1 MDPTPDDR
9 ADRGLPPMP
18 EGLWEQQASWWQEGF
33 TDGADVEYVEQI
45 MPLAARW
52 LDGMDRVLDVGTGE
66 GQIARQCRERGASL
80 VVGLDPTRNQIRE
93 AAARGGGPAYALAG
107 AAALPVA
114 DASFDAVVA
123 CLVFEHVVAVDDALA
138 EIARVLRPGGR
149 FAFFLNHPLLQ
160 TPNSGWI
167 DDHVL
172 DPPEQYWR
180 IGPYLDEDLT
190 LEEVE
195 LGVHIPFVHR
205 PLGRYV
211 NALADLGLLVRHMEE
226 PSPPPGFLA
235 AAPQYPQGGSY
246 PRLLVL
252 ITEKVTGLAPL

>member
-160 TPNSGWI
+160 TPGSGWI
-167 DDHVL
+167 DDHMI

-180 IGPYLDEDLT
+180 IGPYLVES
-190 LEEVE
+190 ESIEQVE
-195 LGVHIPFVHR
+195 LGVYIRFIHR
-205 PLGRYV
+205 PLSRYV
-211 NALADLGLLVRHMEE
+211 NTLAEHRLVLERMLE
-226 PSPPPGFLA
+226 PAPPPGFLDRAPEYFA
-235 AAPQYPQGGSY
+235 AATV
-246 PRLLVL
+246 PRLLYL
-252 ITEKVTGLAPL
+252 RLRRAAE